1 MRAFVAI
8 DLPSTAPIPT
18 SGRAIPP
25 SDHLTLRFFADLPA
39 ASVPA
44 VVDALS
50 EVARGSAPFSITIE
64 GIGAFPSP
72 RDPKV
77 VWRGITDGREALID
91 LVADLDRRLSRVGF
105 PSEDR
110 PFVPHLT
117 WFRVRS
123 DAERAVAREVL
134 ASGGGPGPL
143 SVFVRAIALK
153 ESTLTRDGPIHHTIA
168 SAELGSP
175 SELA

>member
-8 DLPSTAPIPT
+8 DLPSAAPIPARE
-18 SGRAIPP
+18 RARSP
-25 SDHLTLRFFADLPA
+25 SDHLTLRFFADLPVE
-39 ASVPA
+39 SVSA
-44 VVDALS
+44 VIDALS
-50 EVARGSAPFSITIE
+50 EAARESTPFLITID

-77 VWRGITDGREALID
+77 VWRGITDGRDALID
-91 LVADLDRRLSRVGF
+91 LVAGLDRRLSRIGL
-105 PSEDR
+105 PSEAR

-123 DAERAVAREVL
+123 DAERAFAREVL
-134 ASGGGPGPL
+134 AGGTGPGPL
-143 SVFVRAIALK
+143 SVPVRTIALK
-153 ESTLTRDGPIHHTIA
+153 ESTLTRDGPIHRTIA
-168 SAELGSP
+168 SVELGSH